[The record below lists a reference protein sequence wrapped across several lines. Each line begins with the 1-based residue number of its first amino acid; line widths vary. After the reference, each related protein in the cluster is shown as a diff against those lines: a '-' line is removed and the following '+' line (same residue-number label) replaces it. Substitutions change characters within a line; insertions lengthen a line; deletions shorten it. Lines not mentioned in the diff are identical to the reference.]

1 MREMF
6 NLLMIKR
13 FTPNQE
19 NSFDDLNTM
28 NTQNQFYQVQVS
40 SYTKSQRIQKNY
52 QPLLRTEVLAKMR
65 QKKVTLIITTKLLA

>member
-1 MREMF
+1 MF

-52 QPLLRTEVLAKMR
+52 QPLLQTEVLAKMR
-65 QKKVTLIITTKLLA
+65 QKKVTLIVTTKLLA

>member
-1 MREMF
+1 MF

-65 QKKVTLIITTKLLA
+65 QKKVMLIVTTKLLA

>member
-1 MREMF
+1 MF

-52 QPLLRTEVLAKMR
+52 QPLLWTEVLAKMR
-65 QKKVTLIITTKLLA
+65 QKKVTLIVTTKLLA

>member
-1 MREMF
+1 MF
-6 NLLMIKR
+6 NLLIIKR

-40 SYTKSQRIQKNY
+40 SYAKSQKIQKNY

>member
-1 MREMF
+1 MF

-40 SYTKSQRIQKNY
+40 SYTKSQKIQKNY

-65 QKKVTLIITTKLLA
+65 QKKVTLIINTKLLA

>member
-19 NSFDDLNTM
+19 NSFDDLNTV

>member
-1 MREMF
+1 MF

-65 QKKVTLIITTKLLA
+65 QKKVTLIVTTKLLA

>member
-1 MREMF
+1 MF

>member
-1 MREMF
+1 MF
-6 NLLMIKR
+6 NLLIIKR

-40 SYTKSQRIQKNY
+40 SYTKSQKIQKNY

-65 QKKVTLIITTKLLA
+65 QKKVTLIINTKLLA

>member
-1 MREMF
+1 MF

-19 NSFDDLNTM
+19 NSFDDLNTV

>member
-1 MREMF
+1 MF

-13 FTPNQE
+13 FTRNQE

-52 QPLLRTEVLAKMR
+52 RPLLRTEVLAKMR
-65 QKKVTLIITTKLLA
+65 QKKVTLIVTTKLLA

>member
-1 MREMF
+1 MF
-6 NLLMIKR
+6 NLLIIKR

-40 SYTKSQRIQKNY
+40 SYTKSQKIQKNY

-65 QKKVTLIITTKLLA
+65 QKKVTLIITTKVLA

>member
-1 MREMF
+1 MF

-65 QKKVTLIITTKLLA
+65 QKKVTLILGQHACFN

>member
-1 MREMF
+1 MF

-28 NTQNQFYQVQVS
+28 NTQNQFYQVQVQVIQS
-40 SYTKSQRIQKNY
+40 PKEFKRTTNLCYGQRY
-52 QPLLRTEVLAKMR
+52 
-65 QKKVTLIITTKLLA
+65 

>member
-1 MREMF
+1 MF

-28 NTQNQFYQVQVS
+28 NTQNQFHQVQVS

>member
-1 MREMF
+1 MF
-6 NLLMIKR
+6 NLLIIKR

-19 NSFDDLNTM
+19 NSFDNLNTM

-40 SYTKSQRIQKNY
+40 SYTKSQKIQKNY

-65 QKKVTLIITTKLLA
+65 QKKVTLIINTKLLA